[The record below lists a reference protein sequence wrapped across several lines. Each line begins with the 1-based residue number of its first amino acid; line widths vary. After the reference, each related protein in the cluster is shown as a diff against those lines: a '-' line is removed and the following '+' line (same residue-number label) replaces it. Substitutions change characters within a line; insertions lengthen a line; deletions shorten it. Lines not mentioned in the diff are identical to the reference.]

1 MHSRAAP
8 IDAAILSL
16 VQLLQPASAAQV
28 LREAHGTPVEKIL
41 NEEEMLRH
49 LERLE
54 ANRFLFRTA
63 DDMFV
68 VAPRSYELITL
79 SLRAT
84 QRDKARLLWLNK
96 QRYS

>member
-1 MHSRAAP
+1 MHLRAAP

-28 LREAHGTPVEKIL
+28 LREAHGTPVAK
-41 NEEEMLRH
+41 
-49 LERLE
+49 
-54 ANRFLFRTA
+54 NRFLFRTA
-63 DDMFV
+63 DDLFV